1 MQASTV
7 ATPVM
12 RTHVDWLTFTM
23 SPRYGTYDASNMS
36 VGEDYAAAIEQ
47 AWIATFDAETLAN
60 AFGGEW
66 EKLEKSRAPYTD
78 AWTLVEAGISLFAGI
93 HLNHCCVEISGKGCE
108 ILIEKNLLEK
118 CIMAVQERITRIDI
132 AADIET
138 SISPLAFVGSL
149 RHDRMRS
156 SGHQL
161 SASGETCY
169 VGSRKS
175 ERYARVYRYFEP
187 HPRSAYL
194 RVEHV
199 FRGDYACNVGRAIIN
214 SGLDNVAST
223 AGKAF
228 GWAHDTW
235 QPNETTEVDLSVVKA
250 ERTTGSTVYWLMT
263 QVAPAFKRLCAEGII
278 PDPEKFCRDYF
289 IGID

>member
-1 MQASTV
+1 
-7 ATPVM
+7 M

-23 SPRYGTYDASNMS
+23 SPRYGTYDASNMTA
-36 VGEDYAAAIEQ
+36 GEDYAAAIEQ
-47 AWIATFDAETLAN
+47 AWIATFDAETLAK
-60 AFGGEW
+60 AFGGVW
-66 EKLEKSRAPYTD
+66 EKAEKSRAPYTD
-78 AWTLVEAGISLFAGI
+78 AWNLPEKGIVLYAGIS
-93 HLNHCCVEISGKGCE
+93 LNHCCVEISGSGCE
-108 ILIEKNLLEK
+108 RLIQAGLLEQ
-118 CIMAVQERITRIDI
+118 ILLAIQERITRIDV
-132 AADIET
+132 ASDIET
-138 SISPLAFVGSL
+138 DISPTEFVAVL
-149 RHDRMRS
+149 KHDRMRS

-187 HPRSAYL
+187 HPRAKYL

-199 FRGDYACNVGRAIIN
+199 FRGDYARNVGRAIIDF
-214 SGLDNVAST
+214 GMDNVAGT

-235 QPNETTEVDLSVVKA
+235 QPNATTEVDLSIVKA
-250 ERTTGSTVYWLMT
+250 ERTTGSTVYWLVN

-278 PDPEKFCRDYF
+278 TDPEKFCRDYF
-289 IGID
+289 IGVD

>member
-1 MQASTV
+1 
-7 ATPVM
+7 M

-23 SPRYGTYDASNMS
+23 APEYGTYDNSNMTT
-36 VGEDYAAAIEQ
+36 GEDYATAIEQ
-47 AWIATFDAETLAN
+47 AWLATFDADCLGR

-66 EKLEKSRAPYTD
+66 EKLEKSRAPYSD
-78 AWTLVEAGISLFAGI
+78 AWASRDNGITLFAGI
-93 HLNHCCVEISGKGCE
+93 SLNHCCVEISGQGCE
-108 ILIEKNLLEK
+108 ILIQKGLLERVLL
-118 CIMAVQERITRIDI
+118 AVQERITRIDI
-132 AADIET
+132 ASDIET
-138 SISPLAFVGSL
+138 SISPLTFVGSL
-149 RHDRMRS
+149 KHDRMRS

-199 FRGDYACNVGRAIIN
+199 FRGDYARNVGGAILHT
-214 SGLDNVAST
+214 GVDNVASA
-223 AGKAF
+223 AGEAF

-235 QPNETTEVDLSVVKA
+235 QPNATTQVDLSIVKA
-250 ERTTGSTVYWLMT
+250 ERTTGSTVYWLMK
-263 QVAPAFKRLCAEGII
+263 QVAPAFKRLCAEGVIT
-278 PDPEKFCRDYF
+278 DPEKFCRDYF
-289 IGID
+289 IGVD

>member
-1 MQASTV
+1 
-7 ATPVM
+7 M

-47 AWIATFDAETLAN
+47 AWLSTFDVETLAR

-66 EKLEKSRAPYTD
+66 EKQEKSRAPYTD
-78 AWTLVEAGISLFAGI
+78 AWSLAGSGIMLYAGVS
-93 HLNHCCVEISGKGCE
+93 LNHCCVEISGSGCE
-108 ILIEKNLLEK
+108 KLIEANLLERV
-118 CIMAVQERITRIDI
+118 IMATQERITRIDI
-132 AADIET
+132 ASDIET
-138 SISPLAFVGSL
+138 QIRPTEFVAAL
-149 RHDRMRS
+149 KHNRMRS

-187 HPRSAYL
+187 HPRAAYL

-199 FRGDYACNVGRAIIN
+199 FRGDYAGNVGYAIN
-214 SGLDNVAST
+214 NFGVDNVACT
-223 AGKAF
+223 AGEAF
-228 GWAHDTW
+228 GWAHHTW
-235 QPNETTEVDLSVVKA
+235 EPDCKEEVDLAIVKA
-250 ERTTGSTVYWLMT
+250 ERTTGSTVFWLMK
-263 QVAPAFKRLCAEGII
+263 QVAPAFKRLCAEGVIT
-278 PDPEKFCRDYF
+278 DPAKFCQEFF
-289 IGID
+289 IGEV